1 MMIDVECHAKTTE
14 AVVSGLQTHTE
25 KGLSQKEPFL
35 SNFMIIIDI
44 LHYK

>member
-1 MMIDVECHAKTTE
+1 MIDVECHAKPIE
-14 AVVSGLQTHTE
+14 AVVSGLQTHIE

-35 SNFMIIIDI
+35 SYFIIIIDI